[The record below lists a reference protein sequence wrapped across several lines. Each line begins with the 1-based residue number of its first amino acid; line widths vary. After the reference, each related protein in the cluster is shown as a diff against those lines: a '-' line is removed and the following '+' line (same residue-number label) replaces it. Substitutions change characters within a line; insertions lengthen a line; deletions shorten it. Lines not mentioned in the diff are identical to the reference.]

1 MFCNAASF
9 SVSRP
14 LLNVLEFFIVF
25 LKEGQSGSKRFY
37 QQPMMDSLF
46 LPGCQA
52 LSWEVSWEGTRR
64 VFAWRWRKLKTRL
77 YCQRSVMTKYKK
89 PDFPFQICYECPT
102 IYGSLNNAFCHSGR
116 GKTGDASYALF
127 PDGVENTKC
136 QAALTKTASMTFF
149 KKRGA
154 TTDSPARMDAPN
166 GGAMENY

>member
-1 MFCNAASF
+1 MN
-9 SVSRP
+9 
-14 LLNVLEFFIVF
+14 
-25 LKEGQSGSKRFY
+25 
-37 QQPMMDSLF
+37 
-46 LPGCQA
+46 
-52 LSWEVSWEGTRR
+52 
-64 VFAWRWRKLKTRL
+64 
-77 YCQRSVMTKYKK
+77 KYKK
-89 PDFPFQICYECPT
+89 PDFLFQICYKRRA
-102 IYGSLNNAFCHSGR
+102 IIHGRLNNAFCHSGR